1 MMQTRTHKDVFN
13 ALHPRYINAT
23 DGEALVALPKKEF
36 EMLLETIEDWE
47 DNMLYEQAKAEDT
60 GERILFPEKLE
71 KANRIL
77 STTKQPL

>member
-1 MMQTRTHKDVFN
+1 MMQTITHKNVFN
-13 ALHPRYINAT
+13 ALHPQFINAA
-23 DGEALVALPKKEF
+23 DGEALVALPRKEF

-77 STTKQPL
+77 GMAKLPL

>member
-1 MMQTRTHKDVFN
+1 MVQPITRNDVFN
-13 ALHPRYINAT
+13 SLHPQFINAT

-60 GERILFPEKLE
+60 GERILFSAYLKSR
-71 KANRIL
+71 AQRNG
-77 STTKQPL
+77 